1 MRNTNAMLLLDAAC
15 IDAAYTTA
23 NLIVNLRYERGG
35 EGAIALKEVWLDP
48 SYWFCVNVYH

>member
-1 MRNTNAMLLLDAAC
+1 MLLLDAAC